1 MKPRR
6 LREDDDDNEICRKV
20 NATSSSSYLLPWH
33 EPECEEDSSALFPLW
48 SGATFI
54 RSQFRTV
61 TTKSF
66 GRRVVVVGGAD

>member
-6 LREDDDDNEICRKV
+6 REDDDDNEICRKV
-20 NATSSSSYLLPWH
+20 NATSTYLLWN
-33 EPECEEDSSALFPLW
+33 EPECEEDSSALFSLLP
-48 SGATFI
+48 GATFI

-66 GRRVVVVGGAD
+66 GRRVGGTD